1 MLDLVVSLETRLEC
15 LSNRRI
21 VSKLLA
27 CNRHEYF
34 WFLNKQFLFIV
45 VIIVQIGINTQY
57 FFRKPLNKLS
67 HDTDSRGSDLL

>member
-34 WFLNKQFLFIV
+34 GFLNKQFLFIV
-45 VIIVQIGINTQY
+45 VIIVQIGI
-57 FFRKPLNKLS
+57 K
-67 HDTDSRGSDLL
+67 